1 MAKPTGLKGRAGGGG
16 PHRGLGLKGGLA
28 QGQRRREPA
37 VELDV
42 VVVDAVDAAALRFL
56 GPTG

>member
-1 MAKPTGLKGRAGGGG
+1 M
-16 PHRGLGLKGGLA
+16 KGGLA